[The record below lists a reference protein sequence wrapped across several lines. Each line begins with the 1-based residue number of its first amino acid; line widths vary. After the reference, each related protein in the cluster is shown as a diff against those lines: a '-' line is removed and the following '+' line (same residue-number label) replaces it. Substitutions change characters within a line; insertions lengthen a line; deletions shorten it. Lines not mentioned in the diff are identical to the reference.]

1 MRRRQLFC
9 AAAASMMSPM
19 PAWAGLADTVARI
32 KPAVVLVGT
41 YREADSPRFQ
51 LRGTGFLA
59 GTAHQVVTCSHVLPQ
74 VDGAVRDKDL
84 AVQILRPGDEWSL
97 VRARLH
103 AVEPR
108 SDLALLSIDGT
119 GGQPLALGDSSQVR
133 EGDDLAFMGFPIGN
147 MLGYA
152 HVVHR
157 AMVSSI
163 TSALLPSPDAERLKE
178 PAIRALRHGNFPIFQ
193 LDGVA
198 YPGNSGGPLF
208 RPDTGEVVGVM
219 NMVFIKGT
227 REAALSQPSG
237 IAYAV
242 PSARLRELMA
252 RAK

>member
-1 MRRRQLFC
+1 MRRRQLFGL
-9 AAAASMMSPM
+9 AAASVVSPV
-19 PAWAGLADTVARI
+19 AAVAALADTVTRV
-32 KPAVVLVGT
+32 KPSVVLVGT

-59 GTAHQVVTCSHVLPQ
+59 GHGQRVVTCSHVLPQ
-74 VDGAVRDKDL
+74 ADGVIPGSEL
-84 AVQILRPGDEWSL
+84 VVQILRGDGEWSL
-97 VRARLH
+97 RRARLD
-103 AVEPR
+103 AIDPR
-108 SDLALLSIDGT
+108 ADLALLSMEGT
-119 GGQPLALGDSSQVR
+119 AGQPLVLGDSAQVR

-157 AMVSSI
+157 AMVASI
-163 TSALLPSPDAERLKE
+163 TTALLPSPDADRLKE
-178 PAIRALRHGNFPIFQ
+178 PAIRGLRSGNFPIFQ
-193 LDGVA
+193 LDAVA

-208 RPDTGEVVGVM
+208 RPDTGEIVGVM

-242 PSARLRELMA
+242 PSARLRHLMD